1 MFQVVF
7 AATSATIVSGAMAE
21 RTKFVSYLLYSAFI
35 SALVYPIFGSW
46 AWGGLFKGGGWLERL
61 GFVDFAGSTVVHSIG
76 GWSALAGAIM
86 LGPRLGKYGKD
97 GKPRPIPGHN
107 LVLATLGVFV
117 LWFGWFGF
125 NPGSTTAATKD
136 IALIAVNTNLA
147 AAAGAVSSMLVAWL
161 WLGKPDASMMLNGV
175 LAGLVAITAGCA
187 AVSPVGAV
195 VIGLLAGALVVA
207 SVIFLDRLGVD
218 DPVGA
223 ISVHGVSGAF
233 GTLAVGVF
241 ATDGAGLAKLGVQ
254 AIGVGAAFAFAFPV
268 MLAFFWLLKK
278 TIGLRVSREE
288 EMEGLD
294 IHEHGNEAYAGDVQ
308 QPGGVFA

>member
-1 MFQVVF
+1 
-7 AATSATIVSGAMAE
+7 
-21 RTKFVSYLLYSAFI
+21 
-35 SALVYPIFGSW
+35 
-46 AWGGLFKGGGWLERL
+46 
-61 GFVDFAGSTVVHSIG
+61 
-76 GWSALAGAIM
+76 
-86 LGPRLGKYGKD
+86 
-97 GKPRPIPGHN
+97 
-107 LVLATLGVFV
+107 VFV

-195 VIGLLAGALVVA
+195 VIGLLAGALVVV